1 MNHQG
6 KKLGIMI
13 GADPASRNFNHGIEL
28 AREALK
34 SGLEVYVYCIDEGV
48 RGVEEG
54 SVQSLKREGAKLF
67 ACAYSLQKRNLP
79 LTEHATMSGLT
90 ILNDVISS
98 TDRFVSFT

>member
-1 MNHQG
+1 MKYEG

-13 GADPASRNFNHGIEL
+13 GADPASRNFIHGAEL
-28 AREALK
+28 ARIALK
-34 SGLEVYVYCIDEGV
+34 SGVEVYLYCIDEGV
-48 RGVEEG
+48 RGVEAEAI
-54 SVQSLKREGAKLF
+54 QSLKREGVKLF

-79 LTEHATMSGLT
+79 LTAKATMAGLT